1 VKILYMDALAFHAIS
16 GAEIIDKFGYK
27 ECPRK

>member
-1 VKILYMDALAFHAIS
+1 MDTLAFHAIPGS
-16 GAEIIDKFGYK
+16 TIIDKFGHR